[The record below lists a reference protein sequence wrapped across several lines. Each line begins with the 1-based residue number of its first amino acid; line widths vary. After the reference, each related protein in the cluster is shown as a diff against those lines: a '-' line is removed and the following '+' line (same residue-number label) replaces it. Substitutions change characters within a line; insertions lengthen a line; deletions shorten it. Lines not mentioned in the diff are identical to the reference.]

1 MIAVLALFVLVAS
14 GCDENIKPAAAAL
27 QRNDLQTANAILE
40 SARSQCGQSAWFY
53 ELVGVARLHNNN
65 AVEAIKALE
74 QSAAIDP
81 ADSRVL
87 FTLGTLLA
95 QRGMYA
101 KAVEYLRKIPDA
113 EADEAAYFNLGLA
126 YSHLKQF
133 ENARRSYFRAIDKQP
148 NHVEAYFRVGLDY
161 AATGDSRKA
170 VPWLFR
176 ARELNGDRPD
186 IAYSL
191 AEQLLALRYFKTA
204 GEVVGAGLEK
214 NPHDP
219 LLTVASGD
227 VDQKM
232 QNRASAAA
240 KYKEALERQPGLVAA
255 LVGLARVAAEEGKED
270 EAQKYLLEALKIEP
284 ANPLANGELGVI
296 LLHREDWDSA
306 IAHLKI
312 AWDED
317 RSNAS
322 FGLELARALR
332 HAGRYPDALRLLKTI
347 QPATDDSTP
356 LHLELAQVY
365 SKMHRLS
372 DAQTEREIV
381 ARLEERSHD
390 GLRFETPQVY
400 VH

>member
-1 MIAVLALFVLVAS
+1 MIVVSALFVLAAL
-14 GCDENIKPAAAAL
+14 GCDESIEPAAAAL
-27 QRNDLQTANAILE
+27 QRNDLQAASAILE
-40 SARSQCGQSAWFY
+40 SARSQCGQSARFY
-53 ELVGVARLHNNN
+53 ELAGVVYLRNNN
-65 AVEAIKALE
+65 VVEAIKALE

-101 KAVEYLRKIPDA
+101 KAVEYLRRIPDA

-133 ENARRSYFRAIDKQP
+133 ENARRSYFLAIDKHP

-176 ARELNGDRPD
+176 AKALAGDRPD

-191 AEQLLALRYFKTA
+191 SEQLLALQYFKTA
-204 GEVVGAGLEK
+204 EEILAAGLEK
-214 NPHDP
+214 NPHDA

-227 VDQKM
+227 LHQKK
-232 QNRASAAA
+232 QNRAAAAA
-240 KYKEALERQPGLVAA
+240 KYKEALERQPDLVAA
-255 LVGLARVAAEEGKED
+255 LVGLAQIAAEDKED
-270 EAQKYLLEALKIEP
+270 DAQKYLLDALKIEP
-284 ANPLANGELGVI
+284 TNPLANGQLGVI
-296 LLHREDWDSA
+296 LVHREDWDSA
-306 IAHLKI
+306 IAHLKM
-312 AWDED
+312 AWDQD
-317 RSNAS
+317 RSNTS

-332 HAGRYPDALRLLKTI
+332 HRGQYADALRLLKTI
-347 QPATDDSTP
+347 QPLTDDSTP

-365 SKMHRLS
+365 SKLHKLS
-372 DAQTEREIV
+372 DAQAEREIV
-381 ARLEERSHD
+381 ARIEERSHD
-390 GLRFETPQVY
+390 GLRFETPQIY

>member
-1 MIAVLALFVLVAS
+1 MIAVSALFVLAAL
-14 GCDENIKPAAAAL
+14 GCDESIESAAAAL
-27 QRNDLQTANAILE
+27 QRNDLRAASAILE
-40 SARSQCGQSAWFY
+40 SARPHCGQSARFY
-53 ELVGVARLHNNN
+53 ELASVAYLRSNNV
-65 AVEAIKALE
+65 VEAIKALE

-101 KAVEYLRKIPDA
+101 KAVEYLRRIPDA

-133 ENARRSYFRAIDKQP
+133 ENARRSYFLAIDKHP

-176 ARELNGDRPD
+176 ARELAGDRLD

-191 AEQLLALRYFKTA
+191 SEQLLALRYFKTA
-204 GEVVGAGLEK
+204 EEVLAAGLEK
-214 NPHDP
+214 NPHDL

-227 VDQKM
+227 LDQKK
-232 QNRASAAA
+232 QNRVAAAA
-240 KYKEALERQPGLVAA
+240 KYKEALERQPDLVAA
-255 LVGLARVAAEEGKED
+255 LVGLAQIAAEEDKED
-270 EAQKYLLEALKIEP
+270 DAQIYLLDALKIEP
-284 ANPLANGELGVI
+284 TNPLANGQLGVI
-296 LLHREDWDSA
+296 LVHREDWDSA
-306 IAHLKI
+306 ITHLKM
-312 AWDED
+312 AWDQD

-322 FGLELARALR
+322 LGLELARALR
-332 HAGRYPDALRLLKTI
+332 HAGQYTDALRLLKTI
-347 QPATDDSTP
+347 QPLTDDSTP

-365 SKMHRLS
+365 SKLHKLS
-372 DAQTEREIV
+372 DAQAEREII
-381 ARLEERSHD
+381 ARIEERSHD
-390 GLRFETPQVY
+390 GLRFETPQTY

>member
-1 MIAVLALFVLVAS
+1 MIAVLALFALSAS
-14 GCDENIKPAAAAL
+14 GCDENIRPAAAAL

-40 SARSQCGQSAWFY
+40 SERSRCGHSAWFY
-53 ELVGVARLHNNN
+53 ELVGVVHLRNNK

-101 KAVEYLRKIPDA
+101 TAVEYLRKIPDA

-126 YSHLKQF
+126 YSHLKQL
-133 ENARRSYFRAIDKQP
+133 ENARRSYFRAIDKRP
-148 NHVEAYFRVGLDY
+148 DHVEAYFRVGLDY

-176 ARELNGDRPD
+176 ARELSGDRPD

-204 GEVVGAGLEK
+204 EEVLGAGLEK
-214 NPHDP
+214 NPQDP

-240 KYKEALERQPGLVAA
+240 KYRQALDRQPSLVAA
-255 LVGLARVAAEEGKED
+255 LVGLARLGVEEGKED
-270 EAQKYLLEALKIEP
+270 EAQRYLLDALKIEP
-284 ANPLANGELGVI
+284 TNPLANGELGVI

-306 IAHLKI
+306 TAHLKI
-312 AWDED
+312 AWDQD
-317 RSNAS
+317 RSSTS

-332 HAGRYPDALRLLKTI
+332 HAGQYNDALRLLKTI
-347 QPATDDSTP
+347 QPANDDSTP

-365 SKMHRLS
+365 SKLRKLS
-372 DAQTEREIV
+372 DAQAEREIV
-381 ARLEERSHD
+381 ARLEEQSHD
-390 GLRFETPQVY
+390 GLRFETPQIY